1 MSALARVALLEAIL
15 KVKKLRPSVNT
26 QAGLKAIDAIDEA
39 LCALRGAADQISA
52 VNVGMECIADQ
63 LHDMATDVAAY
74 YAEPV
79 LTELDHARNR
89 ADHMSKMMRED
100 AA

>member
-15 KVKKLRPSVNT
+15 KVKKLRPGVGT

-39 LCALRGAADQISA
+39 LCALRGAADEISA
-52 VNVGMECIADQ
+52 VDIGLECIADQ

-74 YAEPV
+74 YREPV
-79 LTELDHARNR
+79 LTEMDHARNR
-89 ADHMSKMMRED
+89 ADARSKAMRED